1 MRYTDE
7 VIVRQLRLREDSN
20 WEFQQVNFSGNRPAA
35 PSRSVWADE
44 IAAFA
49 NAGGGVLLCGV
60 SDDGEVQGMSPQE
73 LAALDS
79 LISEVASDSIRPPV
93 RIRTEHRVLG
103 EKQRFLLVEVPKGE
117 SQHDS
122 PGGAFIRVGN
132 SKRQMSSAERLR
144 LAQRR
149 SQANLF
155 RFDDQ
160 TVPGTGFETLR
171 EALWKPLLSAE
182 GAANPQVALRKL
194 ALLALDE
201 AGTLRATVA
210 GVLLCT
216 RTPERWIR
224 GALITA
230 THYAGADRAADQ
242 LDAQEITGPLN
253 RQIADAIGFALRN
266 MRVAARKAPG
276 RVDLPQY
283 SARALFEGLTNA
295 VAHRDYSAQT
305 RKIRLAMFEDRLEIQ
320 SPGSLPNN
328 LTVESM
334 AALQATRNPTLA
346 SLLGRMP
353 VAGIRGSEDRQYFME
368 RRGDGVV
375 IIQRETRELCGRL
388 PEYRLVGDSEVCL
401 SIPAAAQERSPGRA
415 VVHVRCSGMSVPN
428 VEVVA
433 FFPNKTWVRELTD
446 ERGLAQ
452 FELHSTHLPMTV
464 FAAAANFAAHVA
476 KDWQPREGALAIDL
490 EELPNGGSLVLH
502 DGGGQVPSLRGRIN
516 PVRDSYDRTFVYTD
530 GIAVN
535 HGQQQPVYFAF
546 GEPLRLT
553 DEGGSEAL
561 LRIIE
566 IMGAT
571 ALVEYQTCA
580 PANVREAGSA

>member
-7 VIVRQLRLREDSN
+7 AIARQLRLREDSN
-20 WEFQQVNFSGNRPAA
+20 WEFKQVNFSGNRPTN
-35 PSRSVWADE
+35 PNRSVWADE

-49 NAGGGVLLCGV
+49 NARGGVLLCGV
-60 SDDGEVQGMSPQE
+60 SDDGEVQGMSPRQ

-79 LISEVASDSIRPPV
+79 LLAEVASDSIKPPV
-93 RIRTEHRVLG
+93 RIHTQHRELDEG
-103 EKQRFLLVEVPKGE
+103 KPFLLVEVPQGE

-155 RFDDQ
+155 WFDEQ
-160 TVPGTGFETLR
+160 TVPGTGIETLR

-182 GAANPQVALRKL
+182 GAANPEVALRQL
-194 ALLALDE
+194 SLLALDE
-201 AGTLRATVA
+201 AGTLRATAA

-230 THYAGADRAADQ
+230 THYAGADRASDQ

-283 SARALFEGLTNA
+283 SERALFEGLTNA
-295 VAHRDYSAQT
+295 VAHRDYSVQT
-305 RKIRLAMFEDRLEIQ
+305 RKIRLSMFEDRLEIQ

-334 AALQATRNPTLA
+334 ATLQATRNPTLA

-353 VAGIRGSEDRQYFME
+353 VEGIRGSEDRQYFME

-375 IIQRETRELCGRL
+375 IIQRETRELCGTL
-388 PEYRLVGDSEVCL
+388 PEYRLVGDAEVCL
-401 SIPAAAQERSPGRA
+401 SVPAASQERSPGRA
-415 VVHVRCSGMSVPN
+415 VVHVRCSGRSVPN

-433 FFPNKTWVRELTD
+433 LFPNKTWECESTD

-464 FAAAANFAAHVA
+464 FAAAPHFAAHVA
-476 KDWQPREGALAIDL
+476 KDWRPREGALAIDL
-490 EELPNGGSLVLH
+490 EGLPNGGSLVLP
-502 DGGGQVPSLRGRIN
+502 DGGGPLPSLRGRVS
-516 PVRDSYDRTFVYTD
+516 PVRDSYDRTFVFMD

-535 HGQQQPVYFAF
+535 QGQPQPVYFAL

-553 DEGGSEAL
+553 DEAGSEAL
-561 LRIIE
+561 LRVIE
-566 IMGAT
+566 IIGTT

-580 PANVREAGSA
+580 RAESCETGPA